1 MSSPSKQSN
10 SLKRIGNNNSK
21 AMTIDTFSSKMAKSR
36 SKLGSK
42 QNSRANSPKSGFNSQ
57 NGDDDLQGLGSL
69 S

>member
-10 SLKRIGNNNSK
+10 SLKRNNSK

-42 QNSRANSPKSGFNSQ
+42 QNSRVNSPKSGFNSQ